1 VAAVVSPAAV
11 ARVADAAPVAQIAM
25 PARLAQAASVARV
38 AQPGRGGVTQWRSVP
53 DGESAPLQLAVNG
66 RIGKEGSERDA
77 SLLAAHAR
85 ESEPSAAAMASR
97 SAGPEGSPLREGGRR
112 EGRSSNREPMTEAS
126 GDALP
131 RVATASPPGS
141 DVRAIQLPREGAM
154 VASGV
159 FGAEA
164 VERIARV
171 LQLQDAAPAR
181 PLSQVVL

>member
-1 VAAVVSPAAV
+1 
-11 ARVADAAPVAQIAM
+11 
-25 PARLAQAASVARV
+25 
-38 AQPGRGGVTQWRSVP
+38 
-53 DGESAPLQLAVNG
+53 
-66 RIGKEGSERDA
+66 
-77 SLLAAHAR
+77 
-85 ESEPSAAAMASR
+85 
-97 SAGPEGSPLREGGRR
+97 RR

-131 RVATASPPGS
+131 RGATASPPGS

-181 PLSQVVL
+181 PLSQVVLRVDNAVGGEDRIRVDLRGSAVGASLELGDPVAAARMH